1 MKNNVTKMAY
11 KKPTFDVVVI
21 EMEQGIAA
29 ASATITPGGN
39 GANNFAPEVDDW
51 TENGTSSSNFD
62 L

>member
-1 MKNNVTKMAY
+1 MTY